1 MRLALAL
8 LLVLIGTKFLLNDAL
23 PMGPDMRVDSKDQV
37 LRLDHDQGE
46 GERCQCQF
54 AIDPLGKPLSGEI
67 VRDRK

>member
-1 MRLALAL
+1 
-8 LLVLIGTKFLLNDAL
+8 
-23 PMGPDMRVDSKDQV
+23 MGPDMRVDSKDQV